1 MNDLERYNRDKASVM
16 SMLKFILAV
25 GITVGL
31 LYVGKIVAVILIPF
45 LIGFLLAKTSDII
58 AKPLSKLFD
67 KDAKKIRPG
76 RRKSTHTKT
85 ALVVYVILNIFVF
98 IIIVLTFIGLVYQ
111 ANSLLVTIADAAKS
125 FKPSELLST
134 HILDRFS
141 EANGGFLTED
151 MMESVQ
157 NSITDMGQTLA
168 KNIPQFVSGAFS
180 KLWKV
185 VGNLP
190 YGVFVVIC
198 VILSGFYFINDAPA
212 VLKFYVKNTPNKTFR
227 NRIFTLLNELA
238 VMVFRVLGGYL
249 ALFIITAF
257 ESLIVFWI
265 AGLHE
270 YAIVLCIITALIDF
284 LPILGISATMI
295 PMIIYQICNGNYVS
309 AGVLLA
315 GFIVMSI
322 IRRFIE
328 PAILGKS
335 LKMHP
340 LITLLAMAAGV
351 YVWGAV
357 GFLLGPVLAIIIIQ
371 VIKVFEIDKMVGRY
385 LSGILDGFMTSKDDK
400 KGSKSEKVK
409 VAEEVSEEAGEE
421 ATEEETEE
429 TAEETA
435 EEDSPAEEAEK
446 AAPKKAGK
454 ASKKK

>member
-31 LYVGKIVAVILIPF
+31 LYVGKIVAIILVPF

-85 ALVVYVILNIFVF
+85 ALVIYVILNIFVF

-111 ANSLLVTIADAAKS
+111 ANSLLVTLADAAKS
-125 FKPSELLST
+125 FKPSELFST

-141 EANGGFLTED
+141 ESNGGFLTDD
-151 MMESVQ
+151 MMASIES
-157 NSITDMGQTLA
+157 SIADMGQTLA
-168 KNIPQFVSGAFS
+168 KNIPTFVSSAFTKIW
-180 KLWKV
+180 KLI
-185 VGNLP
+185 GNLP

-212 VLKFYVKNTPNKTFR
+212 VLKFYVRNTPNKTFR

-257 ESLIVFWI
+257 ESLIVFWV

-295 PMIIYQICNGNYVS
+295 PMIIYQICNGNAASSSPPSS
-309 AGVLLA
+309 A
-315 GFIVMSI
+315 SPS
-322 IRRFIE
+322 RC
-328 PAILGKS
+328 
-335 LKMHP
+335 
-340 LITLLAMAAGV
+340 TL
-351 YVWGAV
+351 
-357 GFLLGPVLAIIIIQ
+357 
-371 VIKVFEIDKMVGRY
+371 
-385 LSGILDGFMTSKDDK
+385 
-400 KGSKSEKVK
+400 
-409 VAEEVSEEAGEE
+409 
-421 ATEEETEE
+421 
-429 TAEETA
+429 
-435 EEDSPAEEAEK
+435 
-446 AAPKKAGK
+446 
-454 ASKKK
+454 

>member
-31 LYVGKIVAVILIPF
+31 LYVGKIVAIILIPF

-85 ALVVYVILNIFVF
+85 ALVIYVILNIFVF

-111 ANSLLVTIADAAKS
+111 ANSLLVTLADAAKS
-125 FKPSELLST
+125 FKPSELFST

-151 MMESVQ
+151 MMDSVQ
-157 NSITDMGQTLA
+157 SSIADMGQTLA
-168 KNIPQFVSGAFS
+168 KNIPTFVSGAFS
-180 KLWKV
+180 KLWKL

-257 ESLIVFWI
+257 ESLIVFWV

-400 KGSKSEKVK
+400 NKKGSKSDKAGPSED
-409 VAEEVSEEAGEE
+409 AVSEEESPAEE
-421 ATEEETEE
+421 A
-429 TAEETA
+429 
-435 EEDSPAEEAEK
+435 AEEAEK

-454 ASKKK
+454 APKKK

>member
-31 LYVGKIVAVILIPF
+31 LYVGKIVAIILIPF

-85 ALVVYVILNIFVF
+85 ALVIYVILNIFVF

-111 ANSLLVTIADAAKS
+111 ANSLLVTLADAAKS
-125 FKPSELLST
+125 FKPSELFST

-151 MMESVQ
+151 MMDSVQ
-157 NSITDMGQTLA
+157 SSIADMGQTLA
-168 KNIPQFVSGAFS
+168 KNIPTFVSSAFTKIW
-180 KLWKV
+180 KLI
-185 VGNLP
+185 GNLP

-257 ESLIVFWI
+257 ESLIVFWV

-351 YVWGAV
+351 YVWGPV

-371 VIKVFEIDKMVGRY
+371 VIKVFEIDKTVGRY
-385 LSGILDGFMTSKDDK
+385 LSGILDGFMTNKDGKDK
-400 KGSKSEKVK
+400 KGGKSSGKDESSDD
-409 VAEEVSEEAGEE
+409 AEPDELS
-421 ATEEETEE
+421 EEETVVTADASEE
-429 TAEETA
+429 
-435 EEDSPAEEAEK
+435 
-446 AAPKKAGK
+446 
-454 ASKKK
+454 

>member
-85 ALVVYVILNIFVF
+85 ALVIYVILNIFVF

-111 ANSLLVTIADAAKS
+111 ANSLLVTLADAAKS
-125 FKPSELLST
+125 FKPSELFST

-151 MMESVQ
+151 MMDSVQ
-157 NSITDMGQTLA
+157 SSIADMGQTLA
-168 KNIPQFVSGAFS
+168 KNIPTFVSGAFTKIW
-180 KLWKV
+180 KLI
-185 VGNLP
+185 GNLP
-190 YGVFVVIC
+190 YWVFVVIC

-257 ESLIVFWI
+257 ESLIVFWV

-295 PMIIYQICNGNYVS
+295 PMIIYQVCNGNYVS

-371 VIKVFEIDKMVGRY
+371 VIKVFEIDKTVGRY
-385 LSGILDGFMTSKDDK
+385 LSGILDGFMTSKDGKTK
-400 KGSKSEKVK
+400 KGSKADKGDSADAADTE
-409 VAEEVSEEAGEE
+409 AEPEDEPEGES
-421 ATEEETEE
+421 ASEE
-429 TAEETA
+429 TASVETA
-435 EEDSPAEEAEK
+435 EVTEK
-446 AAPKKAGK
+446 
-454 ASKKK
+454 

>member
-257 ESLIVFWI
+257 ESLIVFWV

-295 PMIIYQICNGNYVS
+295 PMIIYQVCNGNYVS

-400 KGSKSEKVK
+400 NKKGSKADKRDSADAADTEAESEDEPA
-409 VAEEVSEEAGEE
+409 AEEAVSV
-421 ATEEETEE
+421 E
-429 TAEETA
+429 TAEA
-435 EEDSPAEEAEK
+435 AEK
-446 AAPKKAGK
+446 
-454 ASKKK
+454 